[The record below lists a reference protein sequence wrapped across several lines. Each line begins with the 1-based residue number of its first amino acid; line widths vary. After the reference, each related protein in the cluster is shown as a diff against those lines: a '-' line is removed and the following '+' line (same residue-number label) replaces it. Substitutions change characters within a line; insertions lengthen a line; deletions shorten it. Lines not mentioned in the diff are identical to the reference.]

1 MRERQSLAGR
11 LRMELRDRSGQLLL
25 VREID
30 NHIVAGGR
38 NLVARLFAGTLTGL
52 PTIKF
57 QVGEGATE
65 VQDTDASLASKV
77 DETIVRPEN
86 IKVEDAQVTLSAVLV
101 EKEKTQALV
110 EAGVAVQI
118 SGEPEVLYNR
128 VVFPVLNKTP
138 NMQLTLVWKIDF
150 GRSE

>member
-11 LRMELRDRSGQLLL
+11 LRMELRDAAGQLLL

-57 QVGEGATE
+57 LVGQGNRD
-65 VQDTDASLASKV
+65 VDDKDASLVEKV
-77 DETIVRPEN
+77 DEAVVRPEN
-86 IKVEDAQVTLSAVLV
+86 IKVDGAQVTLSAVLV

-110 EAGVAVQI
+110 EAGVSVQVG
-118 SGEPEVLYNR
+118 GEPEVLYNR

>member
-11 LRMELRDRSGQLLL
+11 LRLELRDAAGRVVH

-38 NLVARLFAGTLTGL
+38 NLVARLFAGALTGL
-52 PTIKF
+52 PTIKI
-57 QVGEGATE
+57 QVGEGGKE
-65 VQDTDASLASKV
+65 VTDADNALLSKA
-77 DETIVRPEN
+77 DEAIVRPEN
-86 IKVEDAQVTLSAVLV
+86 IRVEDAQVTLSAVLA
-101 EKEKTQALV
+101 EREKTQALV

-118 SGEPEVLYNR
+118 AGEAEVLYNR